1 MQSYPVP
8 LLLMVYSLIL
18 WSLMAFL
25 SFPPHTVQLWTMGNY
40 HWYLKQSLPFS
51 TSGTN
56 QVVSLLWDPVMPGR
70 LHILCQGWRYL
81 YCDWHWT
88 TDRSSGNSASDLA
101 NVAVIDGSKL
111 LGNVSWTCMSW
122 SRACRCAGL
131 TKTMGKYPFGVC
143 CVWCVTTGSIIK

>member
-8 LLLMVYSLIL
+8 FLLMVCSSIL
-18 WSLMAFL
+18 WSLIAFL

-51 TSGTN
+51 TSGMN

-70 LHILCQGWRYL
+70 LHILCQGWRYIC
-81 YCDWHWT
+81 CDWHWT

-111 LGNVSWTCMSW
+111 LGNVS
-122 SRACRCAGL
+122 
-131 TKTMGKYPFGVC
+131 
-143 CVWCVTTGSIIK
+143 